1 MILVVQITIICVMIG
16 VLACLYLEEL
26 QDMRYKGPRA
36 KVEEVWLGP
45 EKRKHKRVTVDM
57 DVGYS
62 LPPNAGRKG
71 ATKTFTEDISMGGA
85 KVFLEEKLD
94 RGMALMLQLKV
105 PNLNKPIVTNAE
117 VAWVD
122 NNPRTLPSGK
132 RSYATGVMFTRLKP
146 TDKKELSKFI
156 DGLQK

>member
-1 MILVVQITIICVMIG
+1 MILAVQIAIICIMIG

-57 DVGYS
+57 DIGYS
-62 LPPNAGRKG
+62 LPPNAGRKS

-94 RGMALMLQLKV
+94 KGTALVLQLRV
-105 PNLNKPIVTNAE
+105 PNLSKPIVTGAE

-122 NNPRTLPSGK
+122 SNPRTLPSGK
-132 RSYATGVMFTRLKP
+132 RSYATGVMFARLKP
-146 TDKKELSKFI
+146 SDKKELSKFI